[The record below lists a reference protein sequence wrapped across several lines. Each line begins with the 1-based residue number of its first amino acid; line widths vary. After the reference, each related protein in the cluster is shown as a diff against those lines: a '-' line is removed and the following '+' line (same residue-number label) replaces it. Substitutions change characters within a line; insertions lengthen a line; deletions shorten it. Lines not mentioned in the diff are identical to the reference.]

1 MNRRK
6 MMTGLAAMPLATTV
20 PIIPL
25 TDPGLERYQFFT
37 KRGGKWFRHVGFIY
51 SNRGVV
57 SFQTKP
63 LSYPVDGEPSWL
75 DRRCLD
81 IDSASTPEFVEH
93 VRCGVEFI
101 WF

>member
-1 MNRRK
+1 MNRRE
-6 MMTGLAAMPLATTV
+6 MMVGLAAVPLATAV
-20 PIIPL
+20 PVILL

-37 KRGGKWFRHVGFIY
+37 ERGGRWSRHVGFIY

-63 LSYPVDGEPSWL
+63 LSSPVDGEPSWL
-75 DRRCLD
+75 DRGCVD
-81 IDSASTPEFVEH
+81 IASASALEFVEH
-93 VRCGVEFI
+93 VRRGVEFI